1 MKPLIN
7 SYTLELM
14 ISTNNLQGVQHAD
27 DFFVSKLKF
36 HLEVE
41 NIHVW
46 YTEDLSSI
54 MKIKLLETI
63 LKSYLL
69 KSFVHKISVE

>member
-27 DFFVSKLKF
+27 DFFVSKLKLY
-36 HLEVE
+36 LEVE

>member
-1 MKPLIN
+1 MSN
-7 SYTLELM
+7 SYILELM

-27 DFFVSKLKF
+27 DFFVSKLKLY
-36 HLEVE
+36 LEVE